1 MLLITLLT
9 VHDAVS
15 LLQCSQRAKYTL
27 RSYLGAIN
35 FALTRPCFNGIGS
48 PLTLAA
54 WQCIWQACADFAEAA
69 GLDVGV
75 WSHASEIA
83 SVSMHHL
90 LRKED
95 NVYIECGPDAHMHE
109 LIGASRHIHHS
120 GFYAYLTPQGL
131 FTRMQI
137 QTLEPLITLI
147 IQRAELQSDLA
158 SVLLVKGNRTEHF
171 YTLDPDCPWAQDIQF
186 SALAVAVDMTF
197 VHIRCSLNIT
207 HAPDVDV
214 EASIHVFNNP
224 MPFPEFRLTD
234 GDPLEHAF
242 GHDPG
247 NTQRTCH
254 DMPFGN
260 VQKVLLSA
268 CEDVSSLSI
277 LKREFHLSSSHDT
290 SSDLHL
296 NLEDYDDTLGTL
308 GHCMLNCSF
317 NPTCYCYTTRG
328 GPIRRVARDAI
339 PYTCMEFIEWYG
351 WNLGRTRWNEAPPWS
366 VNSTRLAEVLRQSRA
381 PGTHFDTCVVLTVL
395 SDACPMNT

>member
-90 LRKED
+90 HRHED
-95 NVYIECGPDAHMHE
+95 NVYRECGPDAHMHD
-109 LIGASRHIHHS
+109 LIGASRRHIRHS

-147 IQRAELQSDLA
+147 MQRAELQSDLA

-171 YTLDPDCPWAQDIQF
+171 YTLHPDCPWAQDIQF

-214 EASIHVFNNP
+214 QASIHVFNNP

-234 GDPLEHAF
+234 GDPME
-242 GHDPG
+242 
-247 NTQRTCH
+247 RTCH
-254 DMPFGN
+254 AFHVTCHN
-260 VQKVLLSA
+260 VQNVLLSA
-268 CEDVSSLSI
+268 FEDVYSLSI
-277 LKREFHLSSSHDT
+277 SKREFHLSSSHVT

-296 NLEDYDDTLGTL
+296 NLEDYDTLGTL
-308 GHCMLNCSF
+308 GHCMLTRVLM
-317 NPTCYCYTTRG
+317 NPWPCYCYTTRG
-328 GPIRRVARDAI
+328 GPIRRVARDAS
-339 PYTCMEFIEWYG
+339 PYTCMAFIEWYG